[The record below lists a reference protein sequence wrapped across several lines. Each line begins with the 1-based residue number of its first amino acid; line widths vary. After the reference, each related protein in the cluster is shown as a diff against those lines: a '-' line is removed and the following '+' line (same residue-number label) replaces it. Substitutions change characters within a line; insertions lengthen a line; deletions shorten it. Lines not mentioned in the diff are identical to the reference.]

1 MSSAENATALRSS
14 NEARTIRVG
23 VSVVVFALIVAFGV
37 LPLLRSWSA
46 REQKLTTARTR
57 ATQLFNVVMATP
69 SVEAN
74 AAKLEASLASQPV
87 RVLRARSRTL
97 AASALQSLVQE
108 MADASNV
115 TVSRL
120 DVANVNAGSGDL
132 PITLSANGDVYGM
145 ASLLEKFRHG
155 RQVVVLDKLTV
166 QVNSALR
173 GAPDVLQ
180 MTMSLHAPVI
190 VE

>member
-1 MSSAENATALRSS
+1 MLRADNSAATLSRDEWRTVRIGAWVVAMAIVVAALMPL
-14 NEARTIRVG
+14 ART
-23 VSVVVFALIVAFGV
+23 
-37 LPLLRSWSA
+37 WSA
-46 REQKLTTARTR
+46 REARLTAARAR
-57 ATQLFNVVMATP
+57 VVQLSGVVDAAP
-69 SVEAN
+69 SLDQSAL
-74 AAKLEASLASQPV
+74 KLESYLASQPT

-115 TVSRL
+115 TVTRL
-120 DVANVNAGSGDL
+120 DVASVSASGGDL
-132 PITLSANGDVYGM
+132 PITLSANGDIYGV
-145 ASLLEKFRHG
+145 ASLLQKFRQG
-155 RQVVVLDKLTV
+155 RQVVVLDKLTL